1 MTNNTTFY
9 VLLVGII
16 ILVVSL
22 ILVIISWQNCK
33 DALKTRENLINSQHQ
48 TMDNLK
54 TQKDTIN
61 SHLEQTKSQL
71 NSTLTTLNNTQV
83 QLATN
88 KSTQNKLFSI
98 TLSTDIFS
106 RMIKTAVNS
115 MKDPRYLNTINSY
128 LLPSNKND
136 PIEYKINVTNTGTY
150 LDHIC
155 SDCGDS
161 TDLQWECNSN
171 GCILKQVNNWNDAT
185 GFGSMFKSCGDNASQ
200 DDDRCGNGKCCCE
213 YGFKRNTS
221 GNNCSKCYIK
231 SNCELY
237 TSSMLDVGLVGF
249 RMDLGSLTNIT
260 SNTVSNLVDIKI
272 KNVKGYLVI
281 ATNLLSTDPGCG
293 ISLDIELKI
302 GVATSMVKTSNGE
315 FTLQILPN
323 INSLKLSNISV
334 NNCGTILGTAGGVID
349 TLSDKLSSK
358 LSGVLKSSLT
368 PMLTQKISNIPPGI
382 VSQLTTEIKDNTI
395 NIYSM

>member
-1 MTNNTTFY
+1 MDKNITLY
-9 VLLVGII
+9 ILLIGVI
-16 ILVVSL
+16 ILVIAL

-33 DALKTRENLINSQHQ
+33 DALKSSENTIRSQHATMDSLKNQKDNINS
-48 TMDNLK
+48 N
-54 TQKDTIN
+54 
-61 SHLEQTKSQL
+61 LEQTKTQL
-71 NSTLTTLNNTQV
+71 NSTLNTLNTTQV
-83 QLATN
+83 KLATN
-88 KSTQNKLFSI
+88 NNNKLFSI

-185 GFGSMFKSCGDNASQ
+185 GFGSMFKSCGNNASQ
-200 DDDRCGNGKCCCE
+200 DDDRCGKGKCCCE
-213 YGFKRNTS
+213 YGFKRNSS

-231 SNCELY
+231 TNCELY

-260 SNTVSNLVDIKI
+260 SNTNSNLVDIKI
-272 KNVKGYLVI
+272 KNVKGYLVV

-293 ISLDIELKI
+293 ISLDIEFKI
-302 GVATSMVKTSNGE
+302 GLTTSMVKTSNGE

-323 INSLKLSNISV
+323 INALKLSNISV
-334 NNCGTILGTAGGVID
+334 NNCGTILDTAGGLID
-349 TLSDKLSSK
+349 TLSDKLSAK

-382 VSQLTTEIKDNTI
+382 ISQLTTEIKNNTI
-395 NIYSM
+395 NIFSM